1 MNNQNT
7 QKGGMIVALKLD
19 VMKITREKLFT
30 GKNGAKYLDCVVFID
45 NEKGQYGDNGMIVE
59 DVSKEDKAN
68 GVKGAILG
76 NCRIIRGE
84 VAGQSYGAG
93 IANQMRPPMTQAT
106 PVNRGAS
113 NYQQDDSDAIPF

>member
-1 MNNQNT
+1 
-7 QKGGMIVALKLD
+7 MIVALKID
-19 VMKITREKLFT
+19 VLKITREKLFT

-68 GVKGAILG
+68 GVKGVILG

-84 VAGQSYGAG
+84 VAGQSHGAG
-93 IANQMRPPMTQAT
+93 IANQMRPPMQQAT
-106 PVNRGAS
+106 PVNRGATN
-113 NYQQDDSDAIPF
+113 NYDQDDSGIPF

>member
-7 QKGGMIVALKLD
+7 QKGGMIVALKID
-19 VMKITREKLFT
+19 VLKISREKLFT

-68 GVKGAILG
+68 GVKGVILG

-84 VAGQSYGAG
+84 VAGQSHGAG
-93 IANQMRPPMTQAT
+93 IANQMRPPMQQAT
-106 PVNRGAS
+106 PVNRGATN
-113 NYQQDDSDAIPF
+113 NYDQDDSGIPF

>member
-1 MNNQNT
+1 
-7 QKGGMIVALKLD
+7 MIVALKID

-68 GVKGAILG
+68 GVKGVILG

-84 VAGQSYGAG
+84 VAGQSYGSG
-93 IANQMRPPMTQAT
+93 IANQMRPPMQQAT
-106 PVNRGAS
+106 PVNRGATD
-113 NYQQDDSDAIPF
+113 NYPQDDLGMPF

>member
-1 MNNQNT
+1 MNNQNP
-7 QKGGMIVALKLD
+7 QKGGMIVALKID
-19 VMKITREKLFT
+19 VLKITREKLFT

-84 VAGQSYGAG
+84 VASQSHGAG

-113 NYQQDDSDAIPF
+113 NIQDDSDIPF